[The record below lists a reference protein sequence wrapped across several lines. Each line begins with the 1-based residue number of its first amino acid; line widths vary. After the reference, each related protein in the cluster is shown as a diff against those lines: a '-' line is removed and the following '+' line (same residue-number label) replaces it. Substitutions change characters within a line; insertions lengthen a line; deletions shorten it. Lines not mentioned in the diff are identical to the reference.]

1 MNKFCSSTATE
12 KLVKVVG
19 KVQYMNVTTNE
30 VEDFQVVNKE
40 VRDFNFHKIWL
51 EHVLTTFDIIGNQK
65 TKIAL
70 YIIDNLNSDNQFIG
84 TVKNIAEKMNCSPE
98 TVRQTLNALLENDF
112 LRKIQNGV
120 YMVNPNMIFKGSH
133 NGRMNV
139 LIRYTDTTKTKNQFK
154 KFNEEVKTK
163 SVDEGG

>member
-1 MNKFCSSTATE
+1 MNKFCNSTATE

-30 VEDFQVVNKE
+30 VEDFEVIEKE
-40 VRDFNFHKIWL
+40 MRDFNFHKIWL
-51 EHVLTTFDIIGNQK
+51 QNVLESFEIIGNQ
-65 TKIAL
+65 
-70 YIIDNLNSDNQFIG
+70 
-84 TVKNIAEKMNCSPE
+84 
-98 TVRQTLNALLENDF
+98 TVRQTLDALLENDF
-112 LRKIQNGV
+112 LRKVQVGV

-154 KFNEEVKTK
+154 KSNEEVKTK